1 MIIAIPEPFK
11 TVVTFAHPILMLLTL
26 FLALYAGYV
35 GWQYRRIRSTEG
47 EEKKALIAK
56 RYNLL
61 HHNLGSI
68 FLVLMVAGM
77 VGGVAVTYNNNGKLF
92 VGAHL
97 IAGLGLAFLA
107 ALSAALA
114 PLLQRGKEW
123 ARVTHIA
130 VNTLLIGVFAWQAVT
145 GLEIVQR
152 ILAQMSKVS

>member
-11 TVVTFAHPILMLLTL
+11 TVVTFAHPILMISTL
-26 FLALYAGYV
+26 ILAIYAGYI
-35 GWQYRRIRSTEG
+35 GWQYRKIRSTEG
-47 EEKKALIAK
+47 EEKKVLISK
-56 RYNLL
+56 RYNIL
-61 HHNLGSI
+61 HHKLGSI
-68 FLVLMVAGM
+68 FLVLMVAGA
-77 VGGVAVTYNNNGKLF
+77 VGGLAVTYNNNGKLF

-114 PLLQRGKEW
+114 PLLQQGKEW

-145 GLEIVQR
+145 GFEIVQR
-152 ILAQMSKVS
+152 ILDQMSKAA